1 MKFAI
6 AKREWTRFMVDKI
19 DCSLETL
26 SAKGTQ
32 VFDPNFFGMYS
43 FEYAYRLLLVYL
55 STNSTAIKGI
65 RMSNPN
71 AFDDVFKEDI
81 SKAVSHVLNYRGIA
95 VTENVVAKLV
105 GLANET
111 LVLFIKSSMANPPQK
126 IAKTVAK
133 SMDKAIV
140 SSLGPNARSLAE
152 HVFEEK

>member
-1 MKFAI
+1 
-6 AKREWTRFMVDKI
+6 MVDKS
-19 DCSLETL
+19 DRSLETL

-71 AFDDVFKEDI
+71 AFDDVFKENI
-81 SKAVSHVLNYRGIA
+81 SKAVNHVLNYRGIA
-95 VTENVVAKLV
+95 VNENVVAKLV

-133 SMDKAIV
+133 SMDKILISSCDIGVRV
-140 SSLGPNARSLAE
+140 SVQK
-152 HVFEEK
+152 VFTED